1 MLNRKNKLRT
11 YTLSAG
17 TKLKYEKNPL
27 RDKVKKLLSAIIVL
41 GLVYYFLAGN
51 RGLIRLVQMKTEKHR
66 LMKEVAKI
74 EEDNGRSIED
84 IRSLKYDL
92 RSIERI
98 AREDLGLVKK
108 GEVVFRFVNINPETG
123 REK

>member
-1 MLNRKNKLRT
+1 M
-11 YTLSAG
+11 SVG
-17 TKLKYEKNPL
+17 TKLKYEKNPFK
-27 RDKVKKLLSAIIVL
+27 DKVKKLLSALIML
-41 GLVYYFLAGN
+41 SLAYYFLAGN

-66 LMKEVAKI
+66 LVKEVARLEEENGRFI
-74 EEDNGRSIED
+74 EE